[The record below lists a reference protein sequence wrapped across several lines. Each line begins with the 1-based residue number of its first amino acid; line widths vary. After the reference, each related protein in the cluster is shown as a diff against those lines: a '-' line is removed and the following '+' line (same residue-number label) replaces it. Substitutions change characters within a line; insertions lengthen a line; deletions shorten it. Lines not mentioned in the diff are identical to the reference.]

1 MTGSD
6 GYLFLSDETLAGLG
20 ITTAE
25 IVESIEKAVLAQAG
39 GTLWTAPKSAVVPG
53 DGRYMM
59 NTLSAADEP
68 DLIVVKS
75 VMVSPRNPARGLAG
89 INGAILLL
97 DSETGLLRAVM
108 GAKWIT
114 AVRTPGLS
122 AVVARRMA
130 NPQSTSIAFVGCG
143 VQARSHLD
151 AFAEL
156 FPLKEVRAYGRGQEN
171 IDRLCAE
178 TRKKGLEARTCK
190 TPQEALEGADLV
202 VSSITLSFDV
212 EPFLDA
218 RWLKAGAFAAITDL
232 AAPWTPEGMT
242 AFDSIIIDDHEQE
255 AASPKPMVDP
265 QLVRGDLSEL
275 VSGRATAAFAPDK
288 RSAFVF
294 RGLAVGDFAVAAL
307 SYARAIALD
316 KGVHVRG

>member
-6 GYLFLSDETLAGLG
+6 GYLFLSDDTLADLG

-25 IVESIEKAVLAQAG
+25 VVASIEKAVLAQANG
-39 GTLWTAPKSAVVPG
+39 SLWMAPKSAVVPG

-59 NTLSAADEP
+59 TTLSAADEP

-97 DSETGLLRAVM
+97 DSETGLLRAV
-108 GAKWIT
+108 ADANWIT
-114 AVRTPGLS
+114 AARTAGLS
-122 AVVARRMA
+122 AVVAKRMA
-130 NPQSTSIAFVGCG
+130 DPQSTSIAFVGCG
-143 VQARSHLD
+143 VEARSHLK

-156 FPLKEVRAYGRGQEN
+156 FPLTEIRAYGRGRPN
-171 IDRLCAE
+171 IDRLCSAA
-178 TRKKGLEARTCK
+178 RDKGLEARACT

-212 EPFLDA
+212 KPFLDA
-218 RWLKAGAFAAITDL
+218 RWLKPGAFAAITDL
-232 AAPWTPEGMT
+232 ALPWIPDGMS
-242 AFDSIIIDDHEQE
+242 AFDSIIIDDRAQE
-255 AASPKPMVDP
+255 SASAQPMVDP
-265 QLVRGDLSEL
+265 QLVSGDLVEL
-275 VSGRATAAFAPDK
+275 VSGKATAAFAPDK

-294 RGLAVGDFAVAAL
+294 RGLALGDFAVAAL
-307 SYARAIALD
+307 AYARAVSQD
-316 KGVHVRG
+316 RGTLVEG